1 MIQDV
6 KMIMIME
13 PTVGS
18 ENRENRGKC
27 WKFKRGTSKI
37 YA

>member
-6 KMIMIME
+6 KTIMIME

-18 ENRENRGKC
+18 ENTVKC